1 MQGMAALSL
10 DHNAGSPPLSRL
22 IIPMTGWSFVAFQ
35 AATKDFMRR
44 YGTGRLGGSQ
54 VEPLEY
60 GVYMWDA
67 AADVFRMDATLCRY
81 LGIPEAA
88 GVDGISLHR
97 VISLIHRA
105 DSAEF
110 LGAIESSARTGS
122 SFRRSFR
129 LGGASERAGRLQA
142 IGHSFLGTERT
153 PGLCTGLVFRI
164 ASGLKSGGAELADHC
179 IAAYELAKGKNSS
192 MVQYLISMALIELG
206 YEIAGFEPRKV
217 Q

>member
-1 MQGMAALSL
+1 MAALSL

-97 VISLIHRA
+97 VISLIHSA

-110 LGAIESSARTGS
+110 SSAIKSSARTGS

-129 LGGASERAGRLQA
+129 LWAAGNRAEKLQA
-142 IGHSFLGTERT
+142 IGQSFLGSDRT
-153 PGLCTGLVFRI
+153 PGLCTGIVFRS
-164 ASGLKSGGAELADHC
+164 ARGMKSAEVELADHC
-179 IAAYELAKGKNSS
+179 IAAYELARGSKSP

-206 YEIAGFEPRKV
+206 YQIAGLEPGKI